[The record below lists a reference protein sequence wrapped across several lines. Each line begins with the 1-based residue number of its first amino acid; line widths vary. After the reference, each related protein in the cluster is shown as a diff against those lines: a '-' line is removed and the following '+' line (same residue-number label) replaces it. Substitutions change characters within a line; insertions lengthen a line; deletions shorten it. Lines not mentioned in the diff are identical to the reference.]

1 MPPWKAFT
9 CNGNQRFSA
18 AIQRIKSTYQVG
30 DGEYMS
36 TRSRMS
42 THLAE
47 QSSALQNIGRLLVQ
61 CSDRPGIVSA
71 VSTFLLNHQANIVES
86 SQYSTDP
93 EGGTFYL
100 RIEFHA
106 DNLLEKKQELEK
118 DFQKIADAYEMEYR
132 FSYAVE
138 LKRTAIFVSKEPYC
152 LMELLWE
159 WQNGDLNTD
168 IVVVISNHEDARE
181 MVEALGIPFHY
192 IPANK
197 DIRQEVEQQQIQLM
211 EEYDVDVLVLARY
224 MQILTA
230 NFVSH
235 FPNQI
240 INIHHSFLPAFIG
253 ARPYER
259 AFGRGVKLIGA
270 TSHYVTNDLD
280 EGPIIEQDIERV
292 DHRDDTVQLK
302 KIGRQIERRVLAR
315 AVKWHLED
323 RIIVENNKT
332 IVFH

>member
-1 MPPWKAFT
+1 MLHTVLEAFT
-9 CNGNQRFSA
+9 RSLALLAGELIHYVTLF
-18 AIQRIKSTYQVG
+18 VG
-30 DGEYMS
+30 DENMS
-36 TRSRMS
+36 AQSKIA
-42 THLAE
+42 THLQE
-47 QSSALQNIGRLLVQ
+47 QSTAQKNIGRLLVK
-61 CSDRPGIVSA
+61 CSDKPGIVSA
-71 VSTFLLNHQANIVES
+71 VSAFLLQYEANIVES

-93 EGGTFYL
+93 EGGMFYL
-100 RIEFHA
+100 RIAFHL
-106 DNLLEKKQELEK
+106 DNLMEKKEEMEEHFN
-118 DFQKIADAYEMEYR
+118 DIANQYEMDYH

-168 IVVVISNHEDARE
+168 IVVVISNHEDARG
-181 MVEALGIPFHY
+181 MVEALGIPFYY

-197 DIRQEVEQQQIQLM
+197 DIRQEVEKQQVKLM

-224 MQILTA
+224 MQILTPE
-230 NFVSH
+230 FVSH

-292 DHRDDTVQLK
+292 DHRDDIVQLK
-302 KIGRQIERRVLAR
+302 KIGRTIERRVLAR

-323 RIIVENNKT
+323 RVIVENNKT